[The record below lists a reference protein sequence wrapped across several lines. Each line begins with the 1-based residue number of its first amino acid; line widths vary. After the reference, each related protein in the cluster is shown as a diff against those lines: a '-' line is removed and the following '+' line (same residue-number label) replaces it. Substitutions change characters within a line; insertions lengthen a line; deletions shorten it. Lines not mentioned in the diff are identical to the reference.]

1 MFIELR
7 KLGGF
12 DDDVYG
18 VLWIWWWFSAGEML
32 GIYGT
37 SESPDFIQFQRISK
51 SFDHFI
57 TCHLLYKSCFIKDR
71 SKDFRGNQKPW
82 HLTAICG
89 FPLKPFCY
97 PKKIDLKPGTK
108 CEQMG
113 KRCHVLIMAWFI
125 WIRGQPGR
133 GKFADDGSVLTFV
146 SVMIC
151 SKWFLASGV
160 QKSA

>member
-12 DDDVYG
+12 DDDFYG
-18 VLWIWWWFSAGEML
+18 VLWIWWWFSAEML

-57 TCHLLYKSCFIKDR
+57 TCHLLYKAVSSRI
-71 SKDFRGNQKPW
+71 GQKGPQRKPETMAFNSHMW
-82 HLTAICG
+82 ISVKAIL
-89 FPLKPFCY
+89 P

>member
-1 MFIELR
+1 MDLMMIFR
-7 KLGGF
+7 LGKCWGF
-12 DDDVYG
+12 MGPVN
-18 VLWIWWWFSAGEML
+18 
-32 GIYGT
+32 
-37 SESPDFIQFQRISK
+37 PQIS
-51 SFDHFI
+51 SNFRGFPCHLTIFI

-71 SKDFRGNQKPW
+71 SRDFRGNQKPW
-82 HLTAICG
+82 HLAAICG
-89 FPLKPFCY
+89 FPLKPFCH

-113 KRCHVLIMAWFI
+113 KMCHVLIMAWFI